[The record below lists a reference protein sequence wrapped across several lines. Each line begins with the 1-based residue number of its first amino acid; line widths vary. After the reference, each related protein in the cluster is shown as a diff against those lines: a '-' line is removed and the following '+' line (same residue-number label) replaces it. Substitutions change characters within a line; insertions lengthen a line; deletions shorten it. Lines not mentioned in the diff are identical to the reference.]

1 MTSISRRQLL
11 LGGGALMGAGLV
23 PGVNLL
29 NSAFGDEIPRPDYM
43 IRATTNE
50 NPWGPSR
57 VAIQAI
63 NRNLYRSSQ
72 YSTGRE
78 KMIKL
83 IAGIND
89 VTADHVAI
97 GTGSGEILKT
107 AALIAT
113 LDRGSI
119 VCADPTYHDLIR
131 YAERAGAKII
141 RVPVDEGFGTDLN
154 AMRKAIRA
162 DTKCVYLVN
171 PNNPIPSIIEK
182 NALREFVLEISQDR
196 MVVVDE
202 AYFEFV
208 EDPNYATMMD
218 LVRDGHQN
226 IIVSRTAS
234 KIHALAG
241 LRIGFGFAHPDLIS
255 EIDNR
260 KTGNINVLGLE
271 AAYASYQDEEFQ
283 NFTLRK
289 NKESLAIVEGM
300 HEELGHR
307 YVKSKANFTF
317 FETGRD
323 VNKVRAAFLDEG
335 IMVGRPFPPMLD
347 WLRVSM
353 AKPDEMRYFVQTY
366 KKLYA

>member
-1 MTSISRRQLL
+1 MTGISRRQVL

-23 PGVNLL
+23 PGVSLV
-29 NSAFGDEIPRPDYM
+29 NSAFGDEIPRPDYL
-43 IRATTNE
+43 IRAGTNE

-63 NRNLYRSSQ
+63 NRSLQKSSQ
-72 YSTGRE
+72 YGLNRE
-78 KMIKL
+78 RL
-83 IAGIND
+83 VRLVADIND
-89 VTADHVAI
+89 VAADHVAV

-113 LDRGSI
+113 LNRGSI
-119 VCADPTYHDLIR
+119 VCADPTYHDLTR
-131 YAERAGAKII
+131 YAERVGAEII
-141 RVPVDEGFGTDLN
+141 RVPVDKGFGTDLN

-196 MVVVDE
+196 MVFVDE

-218 LVRDGHQN
+218 LVRDGHKN
-226 IIVSRTAS
+226 IIVARTAS
-234 KIHALAG
+234 KIHGLAG
-241 LRIGFGFAHPDLIS
+241 LRIGFGFAHPDLIT
-255 EIDNR
+255 EIDRR
-260 KTGNINVLGLE
+260 KTGNINALGLE

-283 NFTLRK
+283 KFTIRK

-317 FETGRD
+317 FETGRN
-323 VNKVRAAFLDEG
+323 VSKVRAAFLNEG
-335 IMVGRPFPPMLD
+335 ILVGRPFPPMLD